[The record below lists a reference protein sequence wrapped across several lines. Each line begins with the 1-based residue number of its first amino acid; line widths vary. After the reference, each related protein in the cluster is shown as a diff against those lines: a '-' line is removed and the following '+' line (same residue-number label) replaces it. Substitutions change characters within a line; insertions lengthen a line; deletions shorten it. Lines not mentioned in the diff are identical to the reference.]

1 MDWAMPFNGGL
12 DKSKSLFSDS
22 TLCFCSN
29 PQDVNLLKRR
39 RYHLSGKTCH
49 KYFDKV
55 FIILKNRWLF
65 RKDCQLRFADRN
77 MFNNFKVFFW
87 GKDLYHKIR
96 CILLLIN
103 HSWVIFWQLEHAR
116 TNLIVLRFFWLIN
129 PV

>member
-1 MDWAMPFNGGL
+1 MPFNGGL

-77 MFNNFKVFFW
+77 MFNNFKVFFLRE
-87 GKDLYHKIR
+87 GLVPQNQMHSS
-96 CILLLIN
+96 IN
-103 HSWVIFWQLEHAR
+103 QSQLGDFLTAG
-116 TNLIVLRFFWLIN
+116 TC
-129 PV
+129 